1 MCDVI
6 KTSLN
11 SSLFRGFLFPSP
23 LIFPFKTYYYD
34 VTHNTFRIS
43 SESFVMTNIIVLVYI
58 ENSYLWINRS
68 PLITFGSSRRG
79 LFDGGHR
86 RRGQIPM
93 VVVQSPTSHTVIFGT
108 LSRLRRWYK
117 RMMVKAVA
125 GQRYRCRRLSFRY
138 WRGNCGGRIQI
149 IWTFTG
155 LTAAAARWLTRGPL
169 LFHLIIFPP
178 RFTRRYFTAV
188 LFCRWFRRC
197 SFNSDFSSNITSGAN
212 RRRRLFCDITYK
224 VGHRMVMLVSST
236 AAAVV

>member
-1 MCDVI
+1 MSDVI
-6 KTSLN
+6 KTRFLSPFSCYPSL
-11 SSLFRGFLFPSP
+11 L
-23 LIFPFKTYYYD
+23 D
-34 VTHNTFRIS
+34 VYLWHHSWHFSQIS
-43 SESFVMTNIIVLVYI
+43 WLYKNIIVLVYI
-58 ENSYLWINRS
+58 EKSYLWINWS

-79 LFDGGHR
+79 LFYGGHR

-93 VVVQSPTSHTVIFGT
+93 VVVQSHTVIFGT
-108 LSRLRRWYK
+108 LRLRRWNK
-117 RMMVKAVA
+117 RMVVKAVA

-138 WRGNCGGRIQI
+138 GRGNCGGRIQI

-155 LTAAAARWLTRGPL
+155 LAAAVARWLTRGPL

-178 RFTRRYFTAV
+178 RFTRCYFTAV

-212 RRRRLFCDITYK
+212 RRRWLFCDITYK
-224 VGHRMVMLVSST
+224 VSHRMVMLVSST